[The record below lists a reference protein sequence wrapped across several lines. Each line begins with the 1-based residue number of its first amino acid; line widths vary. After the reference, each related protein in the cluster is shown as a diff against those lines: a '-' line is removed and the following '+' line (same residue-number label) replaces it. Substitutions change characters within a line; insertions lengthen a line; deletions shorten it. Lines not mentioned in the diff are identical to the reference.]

1 MHLITKEAN
10 ASFWTA
16 KEQASP
22 ALLLRSIIFLYKS
35 FLKVE
40 TTRNNKKHEVFA

>member
-16 KEQASP
+16 KEQALP
-22 ALLLRSIIFLYKS
+22 ALLLRNVNYL
-35 FLKVE
+35 
-40 TTRNNKKHEVFA
+40 N